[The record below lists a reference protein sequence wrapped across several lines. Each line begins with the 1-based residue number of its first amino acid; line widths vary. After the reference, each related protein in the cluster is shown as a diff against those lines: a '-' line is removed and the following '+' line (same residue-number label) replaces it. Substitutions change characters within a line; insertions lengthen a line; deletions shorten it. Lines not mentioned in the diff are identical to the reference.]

1 MYASPRH
8 LTLTGALAVALLA
21 APGLAFAEGAA
32 ELTNAS
38 SIQQSLRGGAT
49 LYVDILGYAEG
60 ISWTGDGNLE
70 VYAEDGTLLTTL
82 SSGQSTGAIGVL
94 QTVRLVVLS
103 QQSTSAGWDIAVTNP
118 AIAGG
123 RLYSYNWIFNLG
135 SFAATHSTYASFY
148 ARVPGGTPGT
158 DAVIE
163 LKLDGLSGYVYD
175 LSANR
180 VGVDGPDAGRSVAE
194 ASGSVTPEYPLYLNP
209 PADAVYAS
217 ITPTISG
224 FEYQGST
231 NLAVSDGSALDM
243 CDMLLPGVQTGDF
256 VFTTNVEGTY
266 NLICDIDGD
275 TEYERTTDDL
285 LLIGATTPGENRI
298 PWDGSLTG
306 GGTAGAGTY
315 SCSLQINVGE
325 FHYVA
330 RDIETSYQGM
340 RIFEY
345 DPTNGRTPLNMYWD
359 DSERQSTAVTMPNGQ
374 VGLEFSP
381 IGGMDSGPY
390 GDAASA
396 NVNARSWGE
405 FAGSGKGNQSLLDT
419 YAYARSSSTTLIN
432 VGVSDGVTD
441 TDNDGATDYEELC
454 VLGTDP
460 SDPDTDDDTVE
471 DGDQYPPGAF
481 VRSSTVL
488 FEDMIGTGQNDWD
501 YNDFVVKVDV
511 TGNTNVARTGIE
523 DITLTYT
530 PLARGAGY
538 YHDLYQR
545 IPFTGGWSATLT
557 VGGIEVNSWSGSGDL
572 DVKLDETLDL
582 LPAEVG
588 SFTNTD
594 GTQASWADG
603 VTVVLSVTLDTPASN
618 PTSMLAAHPFDI
630 YLDVPFA
637 PAANTEIHLET
648 YSGQTETIG
657 TDFSNI
663 PVDLQGTPLPF
674 ALVVD
679 TSETVYWPCEGRP
692 AWHTLPQFNDWAR
705 GGVAAPTVASVF
717 TNPTSPTD
725 VWSASTRA
733 TTCP

>member
-1 MYASPRH
+1 MRNTIMYAPLRH
-8 LTLTGALAVALLA
+8 LTLAGAFALTALAT
-21 APGLAFAEGAA
+21 PGLAHAEGAA

-38 SIQQSLRGGAT
+38 GIQQSLRAGAT

-70 VYAEDGTLLTTL
+70 VYAEDGTLITTL
-82 SSGQSTGAIGVL
+82 ASGQSTGAIGVL

-103 QQSTSAGWDIAVTNP
+103 KQSTSAAWDISVSNP
-118 AIAGG
+118 SISGG
-123 RLYSYNWIFNLG
+123 RLYGYNWIFDLG

-163 LKLDGLSGYVYD
+163 LKLDGLSGYIYD

-180 VGVDGPDAGRSVAE
+180 VGVDGPDAGRSVSE
-194 ASGSVTPEYPLYLNP
+194 ATGSVTPEYPLYLNP

-217 ITPTISG
+217 VTPTIAG
-224 FEYQGST
+224 FGYEGSS
-231 NLAVSDGSALDM
+231 NPAVSDGGELTE
-243 CDMLLPGVQTGDF
+243 CDSLLPGVQTGHF

-266 NLICDIDGD
+266 NLICDVDGD
-275 TEYERTTDDL
+275 SEYERNGDDL
-285 LLIGATTPGENRI
+285 LLIGATAPGENQI

-306 GGTAGAGTY
+306 GATAAAGDY
-315 SCSLQINVGE
+315 ACSLQINVGE

-345 DPTNGRTPLNMYWD
+345 DPVNGRTPLNMFWD
-359 DSERQSTAVTMPNGQ
+359 DSERQSTAVLMPNGQ

-381 IGGMDSGPY
+381 AGGMDPGPY
-390 GDAASA
+390 ADPAVA
-396 NVNARSWGE
+396 NTNARAWGE

-419 YAYARSSSTTLIN
+419 YAYARSSTNTIIT
-432 VGVSDGVTD
+432 VGVADGTTDSDA
-441 TDNDGATDYEELC
+441 DGATDYEEEC

-460 SDPDTDDDTVE
+460 ADPE
-471 DGDQYPPGAF
+471 DGGQYPTGAF
-481 VRSSTVL
+481 VRRSTVL
-488 FEDMIGTGQNDWD
+488 FEDMIGAGQNDWD
-501 YNDFVVKVDV
+501 YNDFVVQVDV
-511 TGNTNVARTGIE
+511 AGNTDLARTGIE
-523 DITLTYT
+523 EITLTYT

-557 VGGIEVNSWSGSGDL
+557 VGGVEVDSWSGSGDL

-582 LPAEVG
+582 LPAQVG

-594 GTQASWADG
+594 GGQASWADG
-603 VTVVLSVTLDTPASN
+603 VEVVLSVSVDTPASN
-618 PTSMLAAHPFDI
+618 PTSMLTAHPFDL
-630 YLDVPFA
+630 YLDVPYA
-637 PAANTEIHLET
+637 PAANTEIHLAT

-657 TDFSNI
+657 SDFSNI

-692 AWHTLPQFNDWAR
+692 AWHTLPHFNDWAR
-705 GGVAAPTVASVF
+705 GGVAAPTVATVF
-717 TNPTSPTD
+717 TTPTSPTD
-725 VWSASTRA
+725 VWSASARA